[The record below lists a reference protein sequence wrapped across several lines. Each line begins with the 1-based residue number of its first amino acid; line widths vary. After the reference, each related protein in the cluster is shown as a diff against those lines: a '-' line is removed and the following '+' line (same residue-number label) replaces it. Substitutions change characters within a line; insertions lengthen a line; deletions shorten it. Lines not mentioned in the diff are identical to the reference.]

1 MFRLPPL
8 TPFVRKLLIALFA
21 IFVLVAIAQN
31 FLNLP
36 VLRWLALDT
45 QTLSI
50 ATLWQL
56 FTHSLVMPP
65 RDIFPLFISL
75 LFIWLILP
83 PFEERYGATRVF
95 QLALVGTLCSAA
107 LALLAGQLLPQYAGP
122 IAGPGTITLAA
133 MSAYAVLLPPHA
145 EISFFGVLPM
155 QAKHLLL
162 VIVGLSLLG
171 FLVSPNAA
179 ALASDVGAI
188 GGGVAFVKL
197 WMQRPPRRRTF
208 TKKPGKAGGKLRV
221 VRGDEDPP
229 RGGWLN

>member
-1 MFRLPPL
+1 VFRLPPL

-21 IFVLVAIAQN
+21 LFVLVAIAQN
-31 FLNLP
+31 LMGIP
-36 VLRWLALDT
+36 VVRLLALHT
-45 QTLSI
+45 TSLSI
-50 ATLWQL
+50 ATSWQI
-56 FTHSLVMPP
+56 FTHSLVMEP
-65 RDIFPLFISL
+65 RDVFPLFISL

-83 PFEERYGATRVF
+83 PFEERYGGTRVF
-95 QLALVGTLCSAA
+95 QLALVGTLAA
-107 LALLAGQLLPQYAGP
+107 ALLALLVGHLFPNQSGP

-145 EISFFGVLPM
+145 EINFFGVLPM

-162 VIVGLSLLG
+162 VILGMSLLG
-171 FLVSPNAA
+171 FLVAPNAA

-208 TKKPGKAGGKLRV
+208 TRKPGKPSKLRV
-221 VRGDEDPP
+221 VRSDEDPP
-229 RGGWLN
+229 KGGWVN